1 MNSVK
6 LLKDLNFTEIING
19 TQAVTEAGKDM
30 LNKYRAY
37 IYSNPVSC
45 TVVNGFIREAANFSF
60 DTGLTSILES
70 VMKFIGERNI
80 SWKLATA
87 CESIANN
94 NSHYGYIAK
103 VGAEQVGK
111 LLEMNES
118 DVVSYIKAGALK
130 GIQYI
135 PEFRNICKEVYKT
148 TIVETQTPQF
158 SVVNPVSYLLI
169 EGQKQYFQVN
179 GKVFSLEND
188 TVNEDN
194 CTDKDFIE
202 INKLLENF
210 VAKED
215 KLELTY
221 ESMLHDKCTFV
232 LSEGKVEIVKDGEVK
247 ESFEDVVK
255 FNEHINMLTKIM
267 PVNEKLRFLQ
277 AGAIVSKVFEHYD
290 NVVVLDCTK
299 FMSSANG
306 TVLCVTEAKNNV
318 NVTVFR
324 DHNYGTASTNYEY
337 VIEAIKD
344 ITKRTGVDMK
354 SYYQERI
361 TEDCKK
367 QDPEEAK
374 AIKEELAESKAAAID
389 VRKKK
394 IAMLAE
400 QYKNDPVRIT
410 LLNTLARELALLE
423 A

>member
-6 LLKDLNFTEIING
+6 LLKDLNFTEIVNG
-19 TQAVTEAGKDM
+19 TQAVTEAGKEM

-37 IYSNPVSC
+37 VYSNPVSC
-45 TVVNGFIREAANFSF
+45 TVVNGFIREAANFGF

-94 NSHYGYIAK
+94 NSNYGYIAK

-148 TIVETQTPQF
+148 TIVETKTPQY
-158 SVVNPVSYLLI
+158 SIVNPVSYLLV
-169 EGQKQYFQVN
+169 EGKKQYFQVN

-188 TVNEDN
+188 EINEAV
-194 CTDKDFIE
+194 CTDKTFNE

-210 VAKED
+210 VANEN

-221 ESMLHDKCTFV
+221 ESTMHDKCKFII
-232 LSEGKVEIVKDGEVK
+232 SEGTIEIDKNDK
-247 ESFEDVVK
+247 KLESFNDVVK
-255 FNEHINMLTKIM
+255 FNEHINMLSKIM
-267 PVNEKLRFLQ
+267 PVNEKLRFMS
-277 AGAIVSKVFEHYD
+277 AASIVSKVFENHD
-290 NVVVLDCTK
+290 NIVVLDCTK
-299 FMSSANG
+299 FISSANG
-306 TVLCVTEAKNNV
+306 TVLCVTEAKDNV

-324 DHNYGTASTNYEY
+324 DYNYGTSSTNYEY

-344 ITKRTGVDMK
+344 VTKRTGIDLK

-361 TEDCKK
+361 SEDCKK
-367 QDPEEAK
+367 KDPEEA
-374 AIKEELAESKAAAID
+374 ANIKEELAASKTAAID
-389 VRKKK
+389 IRKKK

-400 QYKNDPVRIT
+400 QYKNDPARIT

>member
-6 LLKDLNFTEIING
+6 LLKDLNFTEVING

-37 IYSNPVSC
+37 TYSNPVSC
-45 TVVNGFIREAANFSF
+45 TLVNGFLREAANFSF

-118 DVVSYIKAGALK
+118 EVVSYIKAGALK

-148 TIVETQTPQF
+148 TIVETRTPHF
-158 SVVNPVSYLLI
+158 SIVNPVSYLLV
-169 EGQKQYFQVN
+169 EGKKQYFQVN
-179 GKVFSLEND
+179 GKVFSFEED
-188 TVNEDN
+188 AVNEDV
-194 CTDKDFIE
+194 CTDKTFIE
-202 INKLLENF
+202 MNNLLENF

-215 KLELTY
+215 TLELTY
-221 ESMLHDKCTFV
+221 DSQLHDKCTFV

-255 FNEHINMLTKIM
+255 FNEHINMLSKIM
-267 PVNEKLRFLQ
+267 PMNEKLNFIRT
-277 AGAIVSKVFEHYD
+277 GAIVAKVFENYN

-299 FMSSANG
+299 FMTSANG
-306 TVLCVTEAKNNV
+306 TVLCVTEAKNNI
-318 NVTVFR
+318 NVTVFK
-324 DHNYGTASTNYEY
+324 DHQYGTSSKNYDY

-344 ITKRTGVDMK
+344 VTKRTGVDLK

-361 TEDCKK
+361 SEDCKE

-374 AIKEELAESKAAAID
+374 IMKEELAASKEAAID
-389 VRKKK
+389 IRKKK

-400 QYKNDPVRIT
+400 QYKNDPARIT